1 MKKQKGLKEIKAKLE
16 LFYDEIK
23 GIKSTNNDQEIC
35 IEDRK
40 VAFDKDFNSYNTLLE
55 IYTDKMSKRKDDKKK
70 KN

>member
-1 MKKQKGLKEIKAKLE
+1 MKKQKGLKECKAKLE

-35 IEDRK
+35 IEERK

>member
-23 GIKSTNNDQEIC
+23 GIKLTNKDQEIC

-40 VAFDKDFNSYNTLLE
+40 VAFDKGFNSYNTLLE
-55 IYTDKMSKRKDDKKK
+55 IYTDKISKRKDDKKK

>member
-1 MKKQKGLKEIKAKLE
+1 ME

-23 GIKSTNNDQEIC
+23 GIKSTNSDQEIC

-40 VAFDKDFNSYNTLLE
+40 VAFDNDFNSYNTLLE